1 MARGEHNNACYKYLH
16 HQFCCV
22 VNKQKSTTIDEGES
36 WKAEEEEAAEG
47 GAVKGGG
54 RGRDGVDDDAKNNK
68 VQHLSRKYDSQDNSG
83 DSRLG
88 GKDKDK
94 DTAEQGQEQQ

>member
-1 MARGEHNNACYKYLH
+1 MREK
-16 HQFCCV
+16 V
-22 VNKQKSTTIDEGES
+22 EKQKKKKPQKGAQ
-36 WKAEEEEAAEG
+36 WKA
-47 GAVKGGG
+47 GG

>member
-1 MARGEHNNACYKYLH
+1 
-16 HQFCCV
+16 
-22 VNKQKSTTIDEGES
+22 
-36 WKAEEEEAAEG
+36 
-47 GAVKGGG
+47 
-54 RGRDGVDDDAKNNK
+54 

>member
-1 MARGEHNNACYKYLH
+1 
-16 HQFCCV
+16 
-22 VNKQKSTTIDEGES
+22 
-36 WKAEEEEAAEG
+36 
-47 GAVKGGG
+47 VKGGG